1 MRTFLTQKKSI
12 NTKKI
17 VCVFCVL
24 FNYKLK
30 SIQTY
35 LKTEQKKTFL
45 IIHI

>member
-24 FNYKLK
+24 FNYTLK
-30 SIQTY
+30 RIQVY
-35 LKTEQKKTFL
+35 SKTEQKNIFL
-45 IIHI
+45 IITI